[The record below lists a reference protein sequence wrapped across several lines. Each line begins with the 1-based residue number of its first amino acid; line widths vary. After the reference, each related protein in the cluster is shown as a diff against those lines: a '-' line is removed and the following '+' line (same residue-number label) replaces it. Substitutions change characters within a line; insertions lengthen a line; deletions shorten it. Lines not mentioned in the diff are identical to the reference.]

1 MINTLKKFDY
11 DREQIEKLL
20 KSKLPTFGGNLLL
33 PIIFFYMYKNII
45 PLNILLTWLILQIIV
60 FIVRI
65 TIMSKTLK
73 VVNSIDQTRLYKN
86 IKLFLIT
93 LFLNSFLWGISTIF
107 IIKYSSNVVD
117 AYIMFIILIGMG
129 TAAASTLSA
138 VYHAQFIFIT
148 NIILVPTFI
157 FIFLGNSSTYYLL
170 AVFGVIYYVF
180 TIVTSFSNFVYI
192 RNNIKQR
199 KELQKRNDNFKNLL
213 DITMETIVMSDSEH
227 KIIDINSS
235 GIKLFKANDKTD
247 ALGRSIIDFVPK
259 HSLPIM
265 FNAMTHDIQEP
276 YELDLIKIDGEQFPS
291 LISSRNLI
299 IDGKKVRI
307 ATILDLTQ
315 VKQKDKQLQQQS
327 RLAQMG
333 EMISMIAHQWRQPL
347 GAINSS
353 VIAIESK
360 LSIGRYDLDDK
371 DDREKFFKFLHKK
384 HKSIIEYVEG
394 LSETIDDFR
403 NFFKPDKNRDLVCID
418 DPIKKALKIVNV
430 SMSSKGISIE
440 KSFDNGDKIELYQNE
455 VMQVILNILKNAE
468 DNFIEKSIENPTI
481 MIETL
486 KEKNTHII
494 KISDNGGGIPENILP
509 NIFDPY
515 FSTKDE
521 KNGTGLGLYMSKT
534 VIEEHHNGE
543 LKVSNIDNGV
553 CFEIKF
559 FQYKEDI

>member
-1 MINTLKKFDY
+1 MIDTLKRFDY

-20 KSKLPTFGGNLLL
+20 KSKLPTFGGNFLL
-33 PIIFFYMYKNII
+33 PVIFFFMYKDII
-45 PLNILLTWLILQIIV
+45 PLKVLLPWLIFQIIV
-60 FIVRI
+60 FVFRI
-65 TIMSKTLK
+65 GLLNKTLK
-73 VVNSIDQTRLYKN
+73 NINIYNQEKLYKN
-86 IKLFLIT
+86 VKFFLFT
-93 LFLNSFLWGISTIF
+93 LFLNSLLWGIVSVF
-107 IIKYSSNVVD
+107 IIKYSSNVID

-129 TAAASTLSA
+129 TAATSTLSA

-148 NIILVPTFI
+148 NIILIPTFC
-157 FIFLGNSSTYYLL
+157 FLFLGESSTYYLL
-170 AVFGVIYYVF
+170 ALFGIVYYVF
-180 TIVTSFSNFVYI
+180 TISTSFSNFVYI

-213 DITMETIVMSDSEH
+213 DITMETIVMSDKEH

-235 GIKLFKANDKTD
+235 GIKLFKAQDKAD
-247 ALGRSIIDFVPK
+247 AIGRSIIEFVPK
-259 HSLPIM
+259 HSLPVM
-265 FNAMTHDIQEP
+265 FNAMQNDIQEP
-276 YELDLIKIDGEQFPS
+276 YELDLIKITGEQFPA
-291 LISSRNLI
+291 LISSRNMLV
-299 IDGKKVRI
+299 DGKQIRI

-315 VKQKDKQLQQQS
+315 VKEKERQLRQQS

-353 VIAIESK
+353 VIAIQSK

-371 DDREKFFKFLHKK
+371 DDREKFLKFLNKK
-384 HKSIIEYVEG
+384 NKSIIEYVEN

-403 NFFKPDKNRDLVCID
+403 NFFKPDKSKDLTSIEE
-418 DPIKKALKIVNV
+418 PINKALKIVNV
-430 SMSSKGISIE
+430 SMSSKGITIE
-440 KSFDNGDKIELYQNE
+440 KNFNDSEKIELYQNE
-455 VMQVILNILKNAE
+455 VMQVILNILKNSE
-468 DNFIEKSIENPTI
+468 DNFIEKSVQNPKIT
-481 MIETL
+481 IETF
-486 KEKNTHII
+486 KEENTHII
-494 KISDNGGGIPENILP
+494 RITDNGGGIPQEILP
-509 NIFDPY
+509 KIFDPY

-534 VIEEHHNGE
+534 VIQEHHNGE